1 MISTN
6 IHKGDYLAALLKSPK
21 TVFTSKDIAIIWGET
36 ASPATLVRINYYVRK
51 GELIKLR
58 KGIYAKNQ
66 NYNKFELATRIFT
79 PSYVSFETILVK
91 EGLVFQ
97 FYEKIFVASYL
108 TREIII
114 DSQAFLLRK
123 IKDVVLTDPLGVEH
137 RDETSLATKER
148 AFLDTLYVNTDYHF
162 DNLKG
167 INWEIV
173 FEILPIY
180 TNQRMTK
187 AVNRLYMQK
196 DKE

>member
-1 MISTN
+1 MR
-6 IHKGDYLAALLKSPK
+6 KGDYLAALLKSPK

-108 TREIII
+108 TREIVI
-114 DSQAFLLRK
+114 DSQVFLIRK

-173 FEILPIY
+173 FETLPIY
-180 TNQRMTK
+180 TNQRMMK